1 MEKRMKYVRILD
13 MYVRLCEGK
22 TINKREEAGKFG
34 VDERT
39 VQRDLDDIRAFL
51 SDRTQKEADM
61 RKVVYNRAMEGFV
74 MDGTENFFMSNKEV
88 LAVGRILLESGA
100 FTKKEINTI
109 LDKLIAGCVPCK
121 NKRNITKLLAN
132 ERYRYVE

>member
-1 MEKRMKYVRILD
+1 MLYDLYARENLKSRPEWAQEILYRPFCEDFYRDETLTRQYLPSYSGCTSRQMKRM
-13 MYVRLCEGK
+13 
-22 TINKREEAGKFG
+22 TH
-34 VDERT
+34 
-39 VQRDLDDIRAFL
+39 
-51 SDRTQKEADM
+51 
-61 RKVVYNRAMEGFV
+61 MEGFV
-74 MDGTENFFMSNKEV
+74 MDGTENFFMSNEEV

-100 FTKKEINTI
+100 FSKKEINTI